1 MKLKIK
7 LFLIFTYLFLWNTNI
22 DAVTD
27 THYLTLDYTGDYRY
41 FDKHIVGQLL
51 FCCPT
56 NLLKLYFV
64 GQSFVKFHGLF

>member
-7 LFLIFTYLFLWNTNI
+7 SFLILVCLLLLSIN
-22 DAVTD
+22 DADAD